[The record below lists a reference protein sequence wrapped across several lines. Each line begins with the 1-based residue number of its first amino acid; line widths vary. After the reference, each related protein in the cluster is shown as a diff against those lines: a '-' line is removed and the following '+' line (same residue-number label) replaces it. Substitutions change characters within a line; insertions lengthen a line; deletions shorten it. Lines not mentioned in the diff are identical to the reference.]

1 MKYTDFKKMSSRE
14 RKAYLKAG
22 GKVETT
28 SCKKTAIYM
37 KFAAVTAFIV
47 WGSVTLLNK
56 HSGDDGEKIA
66 RHLVSM
72 CVTDVGMKLKDPSSL
87 TRDRVNT
94 TTRLTNAGFTVD
106 FNFTANNSFG
116 AKINHS
122 ARCLFDADQN
132 LLGSVVK

>member
-1 MKYTDFKKMSSRE
+1 MKYTEFRRMSSRD
-14 RKAYLKAG
+14 RKAHLKAG
-22 GKVETT
+22 GKVECTT
-28 SCKKTAIYM
+28 AQRVHIYF
-37 KFAAVTAFIV
+37 KFAIVVSFIV
-47 WGSVTLLNK
+47 WGSVTLINK
-56 HSGDDGEKIA
+56 HSGDDGEKVA

-106 FNFTANNSFG
+106 FSFTANNSFG
-116 AKINHS
+116 AKVNHS